1 MTTMKANDTITIV
14 EGYDAM
20 RMFLEA
26 VWGRQG
32 KTDEQIELLVG
43 ALKWADG
50 TPVDQA
56 MWEDWLA
63 AVQIAHIGRTSEI
76 AET

>member
-1 MTTMKANDTITIV
+1 MTTMKADDTITIV

-20 RMFLEA
+20 RMFLET

-50 TPVDQA
+50 TPVDPA